1 VTDTIA
7 DTVAAVW
14 RIESA
19 RLTAALARRT
29 GGDLALAEDLASDTF
44 AAALRQ
50 WPVDGVPRHPGSWL
64 MATAHHR
71 LVDHARRRTTGDR
84 KLTLYAAGQP
94 ERHDPTEE
102 VTDML
107 DDPVRDDELT
117 LILMSCHPKL
127 SRDNQIAL
135 TLKVVAGLQTA
146 EIARAFLLSETTA
159 AQRIVRAKRRLA
171 TAGARFEMP
180 GAADLPARL
189 GVVLAVIYAI
199 FNEGYASAAGEDWT
213 RPELCHDALRLGRR
227 VVALQPDHPEARGLV
242 ALMELQASR
251 LPARHSADGSPVLL
265 EDQDRRRW
273 DRLLIR
279 RGLEDLAQA
288 GELGGGP
295 YTLQAEI
302 AACHARAAESPRPT
316 GAASPPSTWS
326 CATSRRHRSWISTT
340 PSPPPG
346 PTGRPRVS
354 SGSMRSPRSTACSAT
369 RCSTPPAATCSSGWA
384 ASRKRPPPSTGPPT
398 WRPTRPSALS
408 SPAAP
413 SKGMATLLRAF
424 SGATVPRR
432 QPGCRPTRVTVANLT
447 DVARKGTDDPLL
459 GPASQQGGKISFPA
473 QGVSALGVGD
483 DRICVDRG

>member
-1 VTDTIA
+1 MTGDIA

-19 RLTAALARRT
+19 RLTAALLRRT
-29 GGDLALAEDLASDTF
+29 GGDLGLAEDLAQDTF

-71 LVDHARRRTTGDR
+71 LVDHARRRTLGDR
-84 KLTLYAAGQP
+84 KHALYAADQP
-94 ERHDPTEE
+94 DSHDAAEE
-102 VTDML
+102 VTAML

-117 LILMSCHPKL
+117 LILMSCHPAL
-127 SRDNQIAL
+127 SRENQIAL

-146 EIARAFLLSETTA
+146 EIARAFLVSEATA

-171 TAGARFEMP
+171 ATGARFDLP
-180 GAADLPARL
+180 TVAGLPARL
-189 GVVLAVIYAI
+189 AVVLAVVYAI

-227 VVALQPDHPEARGLV
+227 LVALQPTHPEAQGLV

-251 LPARHSADGSPVLL
+251 LPARHSPDGTPVLL

-279 RGLEDLAQA
+279 RGLADLARA

-302 AACHARAAESPRPT
+302 AACHARAVDV
-316 GAASPPSTWS
+316 ASTDW
-326 CATSRRHRSWISTT
+326 RRITALYTVLRHLT
-340 PSPPPG
+340 PSPVLDLNHAVA
-346 PTGRPRVS
+346 VS
-354 SGSMRSPRSTACSAT
+354 RAD
-369 RCSTPPAATCSSGWA
+369 
-384 ASRKRPPPSTGPPT
+384 
-398 WRPTRPSALS
+398 
-408 SPAAP
+408 SPAAGLKRLDALVDVESLQRYP
-413 SKGMATLLRAF
+413 LFHAARGDVLERLGRYTEAAAAFNRAAELESNEPLRAVF
-424 SGATVPRR
+424 LGRATHR
-432 QPGCRPTRVTVANLT
+432 
-447 DVARKGTDDPLL
+447 
-459 GPASQQGGKISFPA
+459 
-473 QGVSALGVGD
+473 SAAG
-483 DRICVDRG
+483 